1 MSQAIGAL
9 VEFVVGDGLPFVVDR
24 RGCGGARRLRLKQM
38 VETGRLQRCIWV
50 PIPLD
55 QHLLLLGGG

>member
-38 VETGRLQRCIWV
+38 MEAGRLQRCV
-50 PIPLD
+50 RAPIPLD